1 MYFMFSCFK
10 ELILTVWFL
19 DLFAWACGLHVC
31 LCTTCLSGDLDD
43 KNEALGLELQV
54 VVRPHVGVG
63 TPASVLCKNS
73 KGSSLQ
79 NHPPGPVLILLY
91 MFIDFVFLLCPH
103 LLLHFLQFI
112 IVLNAHL
119 NFQKLLL
126 CVRMASA
133 LFPLVPVPL
142 FPHHCVVTLK
152 DSGGGWCL
160 GHFSGRTFTSVSRL
174 RHLNQTFCF
183 PNSFICTKHPLHF
196 LSYRFYFF

>member
-1 MYFMFSCFK
+1 M
-10 ELILTVWFL
+10 
-19 DLFAWACGLHVC
+19 
-31 LCTTCLSGDLDD
+31 
-43 KNEALGLELQV
+43 LGPQPV
-54 VVRPHVGVG
+54 
-63 TPASVLCKNS
+63 
-73 KGSSLQ
+73 SSARTARAFPCRAI
-79 NHPPGPVLILLY
+79 PPGPVLILLY
-91 MFIDFVFLLCPH
+91 MFIGFVFLLCPH

-112 IVLNAHL
+112 IDLNAHL

-133 LFPLVPVPL
+133 LFPLVPVSL

-152 DSGGGWCL
+152 DSGGGWRM

-196 LSYRFYFF
+196 LSYRFFFFLKHCVVLLSAL